1 MSEGMSLSQINRP
14 TINMDNTNVANNPN
28 DKASGEEYFSRRGQ
42 NQPEEEMQ
50 QSPFVDR
57 AAQLRAT
64 LNSLAALNA
73 ASVVKA
79 KDKYK
84 NKIIKD
90 KTELQDNS
98 ERVLK
103 INEEEQNQEH
113 KENSENQEPKEEIQ
127 NNIENDEKEV
137 E

>member
-42 NQPEEEMQ
+42 NQSEEEFQ

-57 AAQLRAT
+57 TAQLRAT

-84 NKIIKD
+84 NKIAKD
-90 KTELQDNS
+90 KTEIQDNS
-98 ERVLK
+98 EKVLK
-103 INEEEQNQEH
+103 INEEEQNNEEQNQQNQDQTQNIT
-113 KENSENQEPKEEIQ
+113 ENNK
-127 NNIENDEKEV
+127 KEV

>member
-42 NQPEEEMQ
+42 NQSEEEMQ

-57 AAQLRAT
+57 TAQLRAT

-84 NKIIKD
+84 NKIGINKV
-90 KTELQDNS
+90 EIQDNS
-98 ERVLK
+98 QKVLK
-103 INEEEQNQEH
+103 INEEEQN
-113 KENSENQEPKEEIQ
+113 SENKQKEENRENKEEIQ
-127 NNIENDEKEV
+127 DNIEDDKKEV
-137 E
+137 

>member
-42 NQPEEEMQ
+42 NQPEEELQ

-57 AAQLRAT
+57 TAQLRAT

-73 ASVVKA
+73 ANVVKA

-84 NKIIKD
+84 SKININNI
-90 KTELQDNS
+90 EIEDNS
-98 ERVLK
+98 EKILK
-103 INEEEQNQEH
+103 INEEKQ
-113 KENSENQEPKEEIQ
+113 NSENKQNEENKDNKEEIQ
-127 NNIENDEKEV
+127 DNIENDKKEV

>member
-42 NQPEEEMQ
+42 NQQEEEMQ

-90 KTELQDNS
+90 KNEIQDNS
-98 ERVLK
+98 EKVLK

-113 KENSENQEPKEEIQ
+113 KENQENKEEVK
-127 NNIENDEKEV
+127 NNTENDKKEV